1 MAKGLKDLLTEAKAR
16 ITEISTAQAEAV
28 HERGDATLFLDVREP
43 GEYESGRIPGALL
56 IPRGTLEP
64 RAAADSPARDS
75 QLSDPAR
82 PIIAYCGSGARSAF
96 AADTLQELGFT
107 NVRSMAGGFQAWQT
121 ESRPIED

>member
-43 GEYESGRIPGALL
+43 GEFAKSHIAGALL

-64 RAAADSPARDS
+64 KAAADSPARDS
-75 QLSDPAR
+75 QLSDPSR

-96 AADTLQELGFT
+96 AAQTLQELGFT
-107 NVRSMAGGFQAWQT
+107 NVQSMAGGFQAWEA
-121 ESRPIED
+121 ESRPVQD